1 MLNWCSAPQFG
12 YKFVSWRDWSSR
24 QKLRLQLAR
33 LGRELAAIK
42 SEFAIVSSVSSRML
56 ANRIQHASSDYW
68 KAVEA
73 YSRDEFQKARSL
85 TAAGLVE
92 SKFIRKLLEAET
104 TERELGEGVF
114 FEYGDKS
121 DSHSNL
127 DRMDA
132 ALELISIELNSF
144 LGDCK
149 RAKER

>member
-1 MLNWCSAPQFG
+1 M
-12 YKFVSWRDWSSR
+12 SWRDWSSR
-24 QKLRLQLAR
+24 QKLRLLLVR
-33 LGRELAAIK
+33 LGRELAAI
-42 SEFAIVSSVSSRML
+42 ENDFALVSAVSSRML
-56 ANRIQHASSDYW
+56 ANRIQHAYSDYW
-68 KAVEA
+68 KAVEE

-85 TAAGLVE
+85 VAAGLVE
-92 SKFIRKLLEAET
+92 SKFIRKLLDAET

-121 DSHSNL
+121 DINSSL

-132 ALELISIELNSF
+132 ALELVSIELNSF